1 MRLNLILILSFF
13 FIYKFQ
19 ITNKST
25 TEQKNTRVPLTTPER
40 RRGHRLSQAHVR
52 LERLTP
58 GKLERVGHRTRN
70 ARVAEFKEQNIMTR
84 NRQSL
89 DKLKTTT
96 QRVEHLK
103 KIAPATS
110 KRISSDNALAKS
122 PSTPTSRRSSASTPN
137 TIIVQSPK
145 ATTSSRFKATE
156 LNNGTKP
163 NSLKRT
169 RTNAKQ
175 QTKDLNQ
182 SPVVQRNS
190 RRSSTSKQHNNS
202 NIPIIASPSLTPLA
216 KRRSVPGQ
224 MSPIAINLRNQSKSS
239 QLTQDTRK
247 SNDAKT
253 SATNKVGTRQTI
265 SKIPTR
271 SASLSRLGTASN
283 TQQSQ
288 SEQSNRSLQSTK
300 SMLPLRR
307 GTLRKKT
314 TND

>member
-1 MRLNLILILSFF
+1 MRLNLILILCSFF
-13 FIYKFQ
+13 FIHKFQ

-25 TEQKNTRVPLTTPER
+25 TNQTRSPAPITTPER
-40 RRGHRLSQAHVR
+40 RRRHRLSQAHVR

-70 ARVAEFKEQNIMTR
+70 ARVAQFKEQNIMTR

-103 KIAPATS
+103 KIAPATA
-110 KRISSDNALAKS
+110 KRTSSDNALAKS
-122 PSTPTSRRSSASTPN
+122 PSNPTSRRSSASSPS
-137 TIIVQSPK
+137 TIILQSPK
-145 ATTSSRFKATE
+145 TTTSARSKATE
-156 LNNGTKP
+156 LNNETKP

-169 RTNAKQ
+169 RTNTKQ
-175 QTKDLNQ
+175 QTKDLTQ
-182 SPVVQRNS
+182 SPAVQRNS
-190 RRSSTSKQHNNS
+190 RRSSTPKQHNNS
-202 NIPIIASPSLTPLA
+202 NISIIASSSLTPLA
-216 KRRSVPGQ
+216 KRRSVSEQ
-224 MSPIAINLRNQSKSS
+224 MSPIAINLRNQSKAS
-239 QLTQDTRK
+239 QLTQDTRQ

-253 SATNKVGTRQTI
+253 SAINKVGTRQTN

-300 SMLPLRR
+300 SMLPLRK
-307 GTLRKKT
+307 GTLRKKK
-314 TND
+314 